1 MWQAV
6 GLDLDDTL
14 LELDGDFLSRYLT
27 AFESSLQ
34 SALAVR
40 DPLHP
45 IWGDIMKTIL
55 AQPNRADFLYNQVM
69 TYLLTR
75 LHTNRDALDRA
86 LTRFYQEE
94 FSRLRQWTRPRYG
107 MNGLLAAI
115 RGRGVRVAL
124 VTSPWFPRRAIE
136 ERLEWAGL
144 EGFPFDLVT
153 AMEEMHATKPEPQY
167 YREVA
172 DKVGIRPEQWIMVG
186 NDVDEDI
193 LPALSVGM
201 KAFWITNGQT
211 DPRVPSAV
219 PRGTIYD
226 AGRYLLSAGEPK

>member
-115 RGRGVRVAL
+115 RGRGFGWL
-124 VTSPWFPRRAIE
+124 
-136 ERLEWAGL
+136 
-144 EGFPFDLVT
+144 
-153 AMEEMHATKPEPQY
+153 
-167 YREVA
+167 
-172 DKVGIRPEQWIMVG
+172 
-186 NDVDEDI
+186 
-193 LPALSVGM
+193 
-201 KAFWITNGQT
+201 
-211 DPRVPSAV
+211 
-219 PRGTIYD
+219 
-226 AGRYLLSAGEPK
+226 